1 MTRENKQVY
10 LTPAM
15 EVVRIEM
22 QQAMLAGSNQ
32 GQVEELGNI
41 KEEIGWSNS
50 RRGDDWGNLW
60 D

>member
-41 KEEIGWSNS
+41 KPEIGWSNS

>member
-15 EVVRIEM
+15 EVVSIEM

-41 KEEIGWSNS
+41 KPEMGWSNS

>member
-1 MTRENKQVY
+1 
-10 LTPAM
+10 M
-15 EVVRIEM
+15 EVVSIEM

-32 GQVEELGNI
+32 GQVEELGKI